1 MKPNSLV
8 VAVLLCIAALPARA
22 ETIDVSDNHGGRV
35 ASYDAEWAGH
45 ARNGASVRIV
55 GPCQSACTVLL
66 RHIPR
71 SRICVTPQASFG
83 FHQAHLA
90 QATATLWSGY
100 PADIRAWI
108 NQHGGL
114 QKEFIWMRAPDVY
127 RFFRKC

>member
-1 MKPNSLV
+1 
-8 VAVLLCIAALPARA
+8 
-22 ETIDVSDNHGGRV
+22 
-35 ASYDAEWAGH
+35 
-45 ARNGASVRIV
+45 
-55 GPCQSACTVLL
+55 VLL

-83 FHQAHLA
+83 FHLARLA

-114 QKEFIWMRAPDVY
+114 QKEFIWLQAPDIY